1 MYHEYLHCGGIMD
14 NKKTS
19 KKQIIENYLLSEIG
33 NGNFKIGDRIPSEL
47 ELANMFNF
55 GRQTVHSALSD
66 LALMGIIE
74 RTPGK
79 GSFVSRH
86 PVNRNIQKKKSFT
99 EDMQSIGMVAGSKL
113 LEFKIVKGKEY
124 PEIAHDLKIDLNEA
138 MYAIVRLRTGNN
150 TPIALQY
157 TYIPVK
163 FIPNLDLSVLD
174 KSLDS
179 YTESLGYNITDFFT
193 RLRAVEGSDE
203 QIQIL
208 QSTSKAILNSISIR
222 YLDLSTPYQYTSSF
236 YRSDLYE
243 YTFSSFN

>member
-1 MYHEYLHCGGIMD
+1 MQ
-14 NKKTS
+14 NKKSS

-33 NGNFKIGDRIPSEL
+33 KGTFKIGDKIPSEL
-47 ELANMFNF
+47 ELTEKFHF
-55 GRQTVHSALSD
+55 GRQTIHSALAD

-79 GSFVSRH
+79 GSFVSSH

-99 EDMQSIGMVAGSKL
+99 EDMNSIGMVAGSKL
-113 LEFKIVKGKEY
+113 LEYKIVLGKDV
-124 PEIAHDLKIDLNEA
+124 PEVARELQVEHNESI
-138 MYAIVRLRTGNN
+138 YLVVRLRTGNN

-163 FIPNLDLSVLD
+163 FIEHFDLSALD
-174 KSLDS
+174 KSLDV
-179 YTESLGYNITDFFT
+179 YIQQIGYEISGFIT
-193 RLRAVEGSDE
+193 RLRAVEGTEE
-203 QIQIL
+203 QRKIL
-208 QSTSKAILNSISIR
+208 ETPTKALLNSISVR
-222 YLDLSTPYQYTSSF
+222 YIDMNRPLQYTSSF

>member
-1 MYHEYLHCGGIMD
+1 M
-14 NKKTS
+14 NTTKKTS
-19 KKQIIENYLLSEIG
+19 KKQIIENYLLTEIV
-33 NGNFKIGDRIPSEL
+33 NGHFKIGDQIPSEL
-47 ELANMFNF
+47 ELSKKFNF

-99 EDMQSIGMVAGSKL
+99 EDMQSIGMVPGSQL
-113 LEFKIVKGKEY
+113 LEFKIIKAKEV
-124 PEIAHDLKIDLNEA
+124 PEVAKELKIEA
-138 MYAIVRLRTGNN
+138 SEELYALVRLRTGNN

-157 TYIPVK
+157 TYIPRK
-163 FIPNLDLSVLD
+163 FIEHFDLSVLD
-174 KSLDS
+174 KSLES
-179 YTESLGYNITDFFT
+179 YIESLGYDITGFLT
-193 RLRAVEGSDE
+193 ILRAMEGNED
-203 QIQIL
+203 QLRIL
-208 QSTSKAILNSISIR
+208 QTTNPAILNSISIR
-222 YLDLSTPYQYTSSF
+222 YVDTTIPLYYTSSF

>member
-1 MYHEYLHCGGIMD
+1 MSIQ
-14 NKKTS
+14 KKTS
-19 KKQIIENYLLSEIG
+19 KKQEIENYLLTEIV
-33 NGNFKIGDRIPSEL
+33 NGHFKIGDKIPSEL
-47 ELANMFNF
+47 ELSKRFSF
-55 GRQTVHSALSD
+55 GRQTVHTALSD

-113 LEFKIVKGKEY
+113 LEFKIIKAKEV
-124 PEIAHDLKIDLNEA
+124 PEVAKELKVSPSENL
-138 MYAIVRLRTGNN
+138 YSLVRLRSGNN
-150 TPIALQY
+150 TPIAVQY

-163 FIPNLDLSVLD
+163 FIENFDLSVLD
-174 KSLDS
+174 KSLES
-179 YTESLGYNITDFFT
+179 YTESLGYEITGFFT
-193 RLRAVEGSDE
+193 RLRAIEGTEE
-203 QIQIL
+203 QLSIL
-208 QSTSKAILNSISIR
+208 QTTNRAMLNSISIR
-222 YLDLSTPYQYTSSF
+222 FIETSVPFHYTSSF

>member
-1 MYHEYLHCGGIMD
+1 MSSQ
-14 NKKTS
+14 KKTS
-19 KKQIIENYLLSEIG
+19 KKQVIENYLLTEID
-33 NGNFKIGDRIPSEL
+33 NGNFKIGDKIPSEL
-47 ELANMFNF
+47 ELAKMFSF

-99 EDMQSIGMVAGSKL
+99 EDMESVGMIPGSKL
-113 LEFKIVKGKEY
+113 LEFKIIKAKDVPEVAKE
-124 PEIAHDLKIDLNEA
+124 LKISLQESV
-138 MYAIVRLRTGNN
+138 YFLIRLRSGNN

-157 TYIPVK
+157 TYIPTR
-163 FIPNLDLSVLD
+163 FIENFDLSVLD
-174 KSLDS
+174 KSLEA
-179 YTESLGYNITDFFT
+179 YTETLGYEITGFLT
-193 RLRAVEGSDE
+193 RLRAVEGSEE
-203 QIQIL
+203 QLSTL
-208 QSTSKAILNSISIR
+208 QTKNRALLNSISIR
-222 YLDLSTPYQYTSSF
+222 YIQDTIPFHYTSSF

>member
-1 MYHEYLHCGGIMD
+1 MD
-14 NKKTS
+14 NNKKTS
-19 KKQIIENYLLSEIG
+19 KKQVIENYLLSEIG
-33 NGNFKIGDRIPSEL
+33 NGHFKIGDQIPSEL
-47 ELANMFNF
+47 ELAKMFNF

-99 EDMQSIGMVAGSKL
+99 EDMQSIGMTAGSRL
-113 LEFKIVKGKEY
+113 LEFKIIKAIEAPEVAKEMKVE
-124 PEIAHDLKIDLNEA
+124 PEENLYFL
-138 MYAIVRLRTGNN
+138 VRLRTGNG
-150 TPIALQY
+150 TPIALQH

-163 FIPNLDLSVLD
+163 FIEHFDLSMLD

-179 YTESLGYNITDFFT
+179 YTESLGYNINDFYT
-193 RLRAVEGSDE
+193 RLRAVEGTDE

-208 QSTSKAILNSISIR
+208 QSTSRAILNSISIR
-222 YLDLSTPYQYTSSF
+222 YIDSATPFQYTSSF

>member
-1 MYHEYLHCGGIMD
+1 MTT

-19 KKQIIENYLLSEIG
+19 KKQIIENYLLTEIV
-33 NGNFKIGDRIPSEL
+33 NGNFKIGDQIPSEL
-47 ELANMFNF
+47 ELAKKFNF

-99 EDMQSIGMVAGSKL
+99 EDMQSIGMVPGSQL
-113 LEFKIVKGKEY
+113 LEFKIVKAKEV
-124 PEIAHDLKIDLNEA
+124 PEVAKELKLDSNDELYSLI
-138 MYAIVRLRTGNN
+138 RLRTGNN

-157 TYIPVK
+157 TYLPRK
-163 FIPNLDLSVLD
+163 FIEHFDLSVLE
-174 KSLDS
+174 KSLES
-179 YTESLGYNITDFFT
+179 YIESLGYDITGFLT
-193 RLRAVEGSDE
+193 RLRATEGNEE
-203 QIQIL
+203 QLHIL
-208 QSTSKAILNSISIR
+208 QTTNRAILNSISIR
-222 YLDLSTPYQYTSSF
+222 YVNTTIPFYYTSSF